1 MRSAHVD
8 RRVRLLAVAVLVDVA
23 CAVVIRLAVALD
35 FPFRSGPWLEGL
47 AWLALAW
54 LAVLVAALV
63 NTVRYVHSLDVEL
76 ARRHDVIDAYSASR
90 EWIWQATPD
99 LVWTYCNDRVRE
111 LLGYRAED
119 LVGRSMLDV
128 VAPEDIQ
135 LVRSTVADAIA
146 GDHGW
151 DDIEMCWQHADGRLV
166 RLEGSA
172 TPVRDGKGR
181 LIGFRGSRRRISAAQ
196 SADLELAASASRID
210 RVLAD
215 NSGRIALQPVV
226 SLSSGRL
233 VAVESLARF
242 PDNRTP
248 DRWFNEARRI
258 GRGIDLELAMTA
270 AALKTLDR
278 LPPWC
283 RLSLNASPEL
293 ILDQRFADLLTA
305 ATPLDRICLEITE
318 HVAIERYDDI
328 HQALL
333 PLRERGASLAVDDA
347 GAGYASF
354 HHVLRLRPDTIKL
367 DRSLITRIDTD
378 PARRALIT
386 AMVLVALELQ
396 ASVTAE
402 GVETRAELETLTT
415 LGVDAAQGY
424 LLARPHT
431 DPARWHSWL
440 ERRWS
445 VLQPEREPMGLAE
458 VGADE

>member
-1 MRSAHVD
+1 MGSTQVD
-8 RRVRLLAVAVLVDVA
+8 RRLRLLTVAVLVDVG
-23 CAVVIRLAVALD
+23 CAVVLRLAVALD
-35 FPFRSGPWLEGL
+35 VSAGSWLEAL

-54 LAVLVAALV
+54 LAVLVAALLK
-63 NTVRYVHSLDVEL
+63 TVRYVHALNREL
-76 ARRHDVIDAYSASR
+76 ARRHDVIDAYSVSR

-99 LVWTYCNDRVRE
+99 LVWTYCNDRVYE

-119 LVGRSMLDV
+119 LVGRSMLEV
-128 VAPEDIQ
+128 VAPEDAQ
-135 LVRSTVADAIA
+135 VVRSTVADAIA

-172 TPVRDGKGR
+172 MPVRDMKGR
-181 LIGFRGSRRRISAAQ
+181 LIGFRGSRRLMSAVQ
-196 SADLELAASASRID
+196 SVDLEIAASASRID

-215 NSGRIALQPVV
+215 NSGRIALQPVI

-233 VAVESLARF
+233 VAVEALARF

-248 DRWFNEARRI
+248 DRWFTEARRI
-258 GRGIDLELAMTA
+258 GRGIDLELAMTT
-270 AALKTLDR
+270 AALTTLEQ

-293 ILDQRFADLLTA
+293 ILDQRFADLLTS
-305 ATPLDRICLEITE
+305 ATPLDRICLEVTE

-333 PLRERGASLAVDDA
+333 PLREQGASLAVDDA

-367 DRSLITRIDTD
+367 DRSLITRIDAD

-386 AMVLVALELQ
+386 AVVLVALELQ

-431 DPARWHSWL
+431 DPSRWQRWL
-440 ERRWS
+440 QRKWA
-445 VLQPEREPMGLAE
+445 VLQPEPEPVGLAG
-458 VGADE
+458 VGPDE